1 MHDLD
6 ERIVVM
12 TVIAIVDDDPELGSL
27 IGDYLKTNGY
37 ESLLFVSGEAFL
49 ESDRTAIGLVVLD
62 VGLPGMD
69 GFSVCQRVREKST
82 VPIIML
88 TAASD
93 DVDRI
98 LGLELGADD
107 YMGKPFNPRELLA
120 RIKALLRRTEPNAKE
135 SKQLTINQSDRQSF
149 WQGQAIDLTGAEF
162 ELLQLFYNRPGS
174 VLSRDQISLAIKGHG
189 VSPFDRSIDTLVSRL
204 RKKLKSASSSD
215 LIRSVRGKGY
225 VLSI

>member
-1 MHDLD
+1 
-6 ERIVVM
+6 M

-37 ESLLFVSGEAFL
+37 ESSLFVSGEAFL
-49 ESDRTAIGLVVLD
+49 DSDRTAIGLVVLD

-69 GFSVCQRVREKST
+69 GFSVCQKVREKSA

-120 RIKALLRRTEPNAKE
+120 RIKALLRRAEPNVHE
-135 SKQLTINQSDRQSF
+135 SRQLTINQSDRRSF

-162 ELLQLFYNRPGS
+162 DLLQLFYNRPGS
-174 VLSRDQISLAIKGHG
+174 VLSRDQISLALKGHG

>member
-1 MHDLD
+1 
-6 ERIVVM
+6 M

-37 ESLLFVSGEAFL
+37 ESSLFVSGEAFL
-49 ESDRTAIGLVVLD
+49 DSDRTAIGLVVLD

-69 GFSVCQRVREKST
+69 GFSVCQRVREKSSI
-82 VPIIML
+82 PIIML

-120 RIKALLRRTEPNAKE
+120 RIKALLRRAELNVQE
-135 SKQLTINQSDRQSF
+135 SRQLTINQSDRRSF

-162 ELLQLFYNRPGS
+162 DLLQLFYNRPGS
-174 VLSRDQISLAIKGHG
+174 VLSRDQISLALKGHG

>member
-1 MHDLD
+1 
-6 ERIVVM
+6 M

-37 ESLLFVSGEAFL
+37 ESSLFVSGEAFL
-49 ESDRTAIGLVVLD
+49 DSDRTAIGLVVLD

-69 GFSVCQRVREKST
+69 GFSVCQKVREKSS

-120 RIKALLRRTEPNAKE
+120 RIKALLRRAEPNVQE
-135 SKQLTINQSDRQSF
+135 SRQLTINQSDRRSF

-162 ELLQLFYNRPGS
+162 DLLQLFYNRPGS
-174 VLSRDQISLAIKGHG
+174 VLSRDQISLALKGHG